1 MTRRLMSL
9 EVIGAGFGRTGTTS
23 LKAALEELGFDPCY
37 DGLFGI
43 PEHVQLWEA
52 AARGK
57 SVDWNELF
65 GGYRATTDWPACSF
79 YEELMQSYPDA
90 KVILTLRDP
99 NRWYESTYNTLYLR
113 QRIASSAVFRCL
125 RRLGLR
131 QFNANTFLL
140 LVLRAGASVGL
151 FRPGMARGAWL
162 IDRLIWQDTFG
173 GNLEDRQHAIG
184 VFERH
189 NEEVKRRVPVE
200 RLLVY
205 EIKEGWRPLCD
216 FLGVEEPDKPFPH
229 LNDTHTFRKMIRRR
243 ITFALAA
250 PIAGVSLAGLALLL
264 FRKRSS

>member
-1 MTRRLMSL
+1 MAL
-9 EVIGAGFGRTGTTS
+9 EVIGAGFGRTGTQS

-37 DGLFGI
+37 HMSELFGH
-43 PEHVQLWEA
+43 PEHGELWEA

-57 SVDWNELF
+57 SIDWNELF
-65 GGYRATTDWPACSF
+65 GGYRSTTDWPACSF
-79 YEELMQSYPDA
+79 YEDLMQSYPDA

-99 NRWYESTYNTLYLR
+99 NRWYESTYNTVYLIR
-113 QRIASSAVFRCL
+113 RIASSPVFRCL
-125 RRLGLR
+125 RWLGLR
-131 QFNANTFLL
+131 QFNAKTFLL
-140 LVLRAGASVGL
+140 LVLRAGALVGL
-151 FRPGMARGAWL
+151 FRPGMGRGAAL
-162 IDRLIWQDTFG
+162 NDRLIWEDTFD
-173 GNLEDRQHAIG
+173 GNFEDRQHAIE

-189 NEEVKRRVPVE
+189 NEEVQRRVPVE

-205 EIKEGWRPLCD
+205 DIKEGWRPLCD

-250 PIAGVSLAGLALLL
+250 PIAGVSLAGLALLR

>member
-1 MTRRLMSL
+1 MAL

-37 DGLFGI
+37 EDLFGH
-43 PEHVQLWEA
+43 PEHVELWEA

-65 GGYRATTDWPACSF
+65 GGYRSTTDWPACLF

-90 KVILTLRDP
+90 KVILTLCAP
-99 NRWYESTYNTLYLR
+99 NRWYESIYNTLYLR
-113 QRIASSAVFRCL
+113 RRIASSAVFRCL

-131 QFNANTFLL
+131 HFDANTFLL
-140 LVLRAGASVGL
+140 LVLRAGALVGL
-151 FRPGMARGAWL
+151 FRPGLGRVARL
-162 IDRLIWQDTFG
+162 NDCLIWEETFG
-173 GNLEDRQHAIG
+173 GNLEDRRHAIE

-189 NEEVKRRVPVE
+189 NEEVKGRVPVE

-205 EIKEGWRPLCD
+205 EIKEGWGPLCD

-229 LNDTHTFRKMIRRR
+229 LNDAHTFREVIRRR
-243 ITFALAA
+243 ITFALGA
-250 PIAGVSLAGLALLL
+250 PIAGVSVAGLALLR

>member
-1 MTRRLMSL
+1 MAV

-23 LKAALEELGFDPCY
+23 LKAAFEELGFDPCY
-37 DGLFGI
+37 EDLFKH
-43 PEHVQLWEA
+43 PEDVELWEA

-57 SVDWNELF
+57 SVDWNKILR
-65 GGYRATTDWPACSF
+65 GYRATTDWPACLF
-79 YEELMQSYPDA
+79 REELMQRYPDA

-113 QRIASSAVFRCL
+113 RRIASSPVFRCL
-125 RRLGLR
+125 RLLGFR

-140 LVLRAGASVGL
+140 LVLRTGASVGP
-151 FRPGMARGAWL
+151 FRPGLGRVAGL
-162 IDRLIWQDTFG
+162 NDRLIWEDTFG
-173 GNLEDRQHAIG
+173 GNLEDRQHAIE

-205 EIKEGWRPLCD
+205 EIKEGWGPLCD

-229 LNDTHTFRKMIRRR
+229 LNDTHAFRKGIHRR

-250 PIAGVSLAGLALLL
+250 PIAGVSLAGLALLRL
-264 FRKRSS
+264 RKRSS